1 MIMQKL
7 TMVAREAHLYLEL
20 AFYHALT
27 VCISCTFCLFEIWCV
42 RYTLP
47 DGTVC
52 ATVCTT
58 RNIMITSRLSGEIF
72 KFPFYEERNQII
84 SYAFKKL
91 PVYIINQGAF

>member
-7 TMVAREAHLYLEL
+7 NMVACEGHLYLEH

-27 VCISCTFCLFEIWCV
+27 VCILCTSCLFAIQCV

-58 RNIMITSRLSGEIF
+58 LNIMRTSRLSGEIF

-84 SYAFKKL
+84 SYAF
-91 PVYIINQGAF
+91 